1 MGPCVFDPDAA
12 ALAVPARRRPG
23 CPTVQE
29 ERAPQ
34 PRAYRRDAGSPLSSR
49 ARRHAGWDAGSAGSL
64 CGDACV
70 HGCMGGGGHG
80 WMGRQ
85 MEEGLMDS
93 WMERRIDGCNDGKM
107 DERIRDS
114 CAASVRRGARAG
126 LEARRGRLYGCR
138 SPIVKPVRQ

>member
-70 HGCMGGGGHG
+70 HGCMGGGGA
-80 WMGRQ
+80 WM
-85 MEEGLMDS
+85 
-93 WMERRIDGCNDGKM
+93 DG
-107 DERIRDS
+107 
-114 CAASVRRGARAG
+114 
-126 LEARRGRLYGCR
+126 
-138 SPIVKPVRQ
+138 